1 MTEALLIVGA
11 VAAGMFVAVLLVE
24 GALRPGYNPTYHTG
38 SALSLGE
45 RGWVQVAN
53 FLQLGVGMFAFA
65 IGVHQRLNSL
75 VGAVLIAIFGLGAIV
90 AGVCRMDPMR
100 GYPPGTPSGT
110 PAELTWRHQVHDA
123 AGPVMFLAICGACLA
138 LARRLQGS
146 WQLYTVLTG
155 VTGLALTVS
164 TAVAWHKDAEY
175 TGLVQRALIVV
186 DCSWIVLLG
195 VRLL

>member
-24 GALRPGYNPTYHTG
+24 GALRPGYSPTYHTA

-65 IGVHQRLNSL
+65 VGVHRRLNSL
-75 VGAVLIAIFGLGAIV
+75 VGAVLIAIFGMGAIV
-90 AGVCRMDPMR
+90 AGVFRMDPMR

-110 PAELTWRHQVHDA
+110 PAEWTWRHQVHDA

-138 LARRLQGS
+138 LASRLQGS
-146 WQLYTVLTG
+146 WQLYTVLTA

-164 TAVAWHKDAEY
+164 TAVAWHKDAEH

-195 VRLL
+195 IRLL